1 MTPDPTATRSRT
13 PSIAD
18 SMTHNPANS
27 RSGTPTDRTSPM
39 THMTATPVERIA
51 VPTNRTTA
59 PAKKMGKKV
68 TNMDRAERATNE
80 LVEKVLKQ
88 QAEKRKKA
96 EELHIERKNEMGG
109 R

>member
-13 PSIAD
+13 PTITD

-27 RSGTPTDRTSPM
+27 RSGTPMGRTATPTDRTSPM

-68 TNMDRAERATNE
+68 TKMDRAERATND

-96 EELHIERKNEMGG
+96 EELHI
-109 R
+109 